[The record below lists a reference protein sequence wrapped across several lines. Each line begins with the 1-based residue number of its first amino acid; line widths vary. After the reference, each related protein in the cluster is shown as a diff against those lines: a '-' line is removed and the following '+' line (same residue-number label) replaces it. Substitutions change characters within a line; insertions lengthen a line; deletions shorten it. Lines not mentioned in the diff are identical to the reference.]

1 MRYETSIGG
10 DDVEDYKIYRH
21 VLCIDLKSFFASVE
35 CVLRGLDPFE
45 TPLIVAD
52 AERGGGSVVLAVTPF
67 LKQQG
72 FKSRGRLHE
81 MPTVDHMIIATPR
94 MREYLRFSK
103 KIVEIYLDYVA
114 PEDLHIYSIDEAFLD
129 VTAYLNYYHMT
140 TQQLAHTIKDAILS
154 RTAIPATV
162 GIGDNLL
169 LSKLALDLYSKTAE
183 DGIAEMRYG
192 DVPGML
198 WPVRPLSA
206 MWGIGPRMEKRLNQL
221 NIFSVHD
228 LAHSSRKTLKR
239 LFGIMGEELY
249 FHAHGIDMTIISDK
263 SGTRMPMKSV
273 GLGQTLYQDYDAH
286 SIEQILLEMVDETAE
301 KLRFVRKRAKTLHL
315 GIGYSK
321 SVGGG
326 FSRQCSVDE
335 PTDDVETL
343 LEMTLTLFVKH
354 YDGSPIR
361 QVFLRATGLHEHIGM
376 FQLSFFENV
385 ERKVRRANLWTAIDG
400 VRQRFGKQSVVR
412 LSSLLEEGTYL
423 ERTTLVGGHRG

>member
-1 MRYETSIGG
+1 M
-10 DDVEDYKIYRH
+10 EDYKIYRH
-21 VLCIDLKSFFASVE
+21 ILCIDLKSFFASVE
-35 CVLRGLDPFE
+35 CALRGLDPFE
-45 TPLIVAD
+45 TALIVAD
-52 AERGGGSVVLAVTPF
+52 SERGGGSVVLAVTPY
-67 LKQQG
+67 LKARG

-81 MPTVDHMIIATPR
+81 MPHVDNMIVATPR

-103 KIVEIYLDYVA
+103 KIVSIYLDYVA

-129 VTAYLNYYHMT
+129 ITAYLNYYQT
-140 TQQLAHTIKDAILS
+140 TPKALAQTIRDTILTQ
-154 RTAIPATV
+154 TAIPATV

-183 DGIAEMRYG
+183 DGMAEMRYH
-192 DVPGML
+192 DVANML
-198 WPVRPLSA
+198 WPIQPLSA

-221 NIFSVHD
+221 NLYSVHD

-239 LFGIMGEELY
+239 LFGIIGEELY

-263 SGTRMPMKSV
+263 TGTRMPMKSV

-286 SIEQILLEMVDETAE
+286 SIGQILLEMVDETAE
-301 KLRFVRKRAKTLHL
+301 KLRFIRKRAKTLHL

-321 SVGGG
+321 AVGGG
-326 FSRQCSVDE
+326 FSRQCSTDE

-343 LEMTLTLFVKH
+343 LEMTLNLFVKH

-361 QVFLRATGLHEHIGM
+361 SVFIRATGLKEHLGM
-376 FQLSFFENV
+376 FQLSFFEDV
-385 ERKVRRANLWTAIDG
+385 EKKARRTKLWSAIDS
-400 VRQRFGKQSVVR
+400 VRQRFGKRSVVR

-423 ERTTLVGGHRG
+423 ERTRLVGGHRG